1 MLLLT
6 DCKEIPSLGV
16 DLIAKEY
23 YSSVFESEASIIKKG
38 KKINMQTVFFSYSY
52 FMLTKAKCKHVALL
66 SGSSEAEAVLVMTP
80 QLVPCQGWGWRANEL
95 QGFS

>member
-23 YSSVFESEASIIKKG
+23 YSSVFESEAIIEKG

-52 FMLTKAKCKHVALL
+52 FMRTKA
-66 SGSSEAEAVLVMTP
+66 S
-80 QLVPCQGWGWRANEL
+80 ANM
-95 QGFS
+95 